1 MIKRN
6 TIDNNKETPLLSCGV
21 EFNGKLYIASAQN
34 NELYEYDCKTECLH
48 YITCFEKEKDIPY
61 LYRTCVV
68 YKEKAWFI
76 PQLAENIA
84 VVDLNTF
91 EIEYIP
97 LKYKWIEDSVS
108 LKCTAAGIY
117 QSHYLYVIPCD
128 IDSVILI
135 DMDTKDIRTLDVRS
149 NHEEK
154 YSDAYYYNGYLYCIP
169 WTADGILKINV
180 ATGETQQQEWRFGK
194 KQYSQAIVD
203 YEKEEVWFTP
213 AAASKILKLNLKKNE
228 WRTFPYGERK
238 EECADDYI
246 ESFYGKIF
254 NGKVFM
260 FPFSCKEIISIDREK
275 NSISRYDYHC
285 EMVKIPFFKPI
296 FSTKLIDVIEYTNQL
311 LYYNEQRKCFE
322 QRDLKLIIDKEFT
335 EMRCKKMQIQI
346 NNNQAV
352 KENYMVGFRQYI
364 QYVIE
369 R

>member
-180 ATGETQQQEWRFGK
+180 ATGETQQQEWQFGK
-194 KQYSQAIVD
+194 KQYSQTVVD

-213 AAASKILKLNLKKNE
+213 AQATNILKLNLE
-228 WRTFPYGERK
+228 K
-238 EECADDYI
+238 EEWSIFPLLENQGKNVENYI
-246 ESFYGKIF
+246 GSYYGKII
-254 NGKVFM
+254 GSHVFM
-260 FPFSCKEIISIDREK
+260 LPFSSKKIIAVNKNDGSVNSYEYDMEK
-275 NSISRYDYHC
+275 DT
-285 EMVKIPFFKPI
+285 IPFFKPI
-296 FSTKLIDVIEYTNQL
+296 YSNKLYAVIEYTNSLL
-311 LYYNEQRKCFE
+311 LYNEKRDCFE
-322 QRDLKLIIDKEFT
+322 KKELNLIIDNAL
-335 EMRCKKMQIQI
+335 KKMRYEKMQSKII
-346 NNNQAV
+346 HDGIA
-352 KENYMVGFRQYI
+352 KETNFAGLKQYI
-364 QYVIE
+364 KNILGE
-369 R
+369 

>member
-1 MIKRN
+1 MV
-6 TIDNNKETPLLSCGV
+6 NNKEINKMEIPFFSCGV
-21 EFNGKLYIASAQN
+21 EYEGKIYIASAQN
-34 NELYEYDCKTECLH
+34 NDLYEYDCSTNELRF
-48 YITCFEKEKDIPY
+48 ITFFEKEKDMEY
-61 LYRTCVV
+61 LYRTCIL

-76 PQLAENIA
+76 PHLAENIA
-84 VVDLNTF
+84 VFDLKTF
-91 EIEYIP
+91 TIDYIP
-97 LKYKWIEDSVS
+97 LNYKWIEKSYV
-108 LKCTAAGIY
+108 LKCASAGVY
-117 QSHYLYVIPCD
+117 QDHYLYIIPYD
-128 IDSVILI
+128 IDCVTLI
-135 DMDTKDIRTLDVRS
+135 DMDNKSVRVLNNIRD
-149 NHEEK
+149 HGEI
-154 YSDAYYYNGYLYCIP
+154 YSDAYYYNGYLYCLP
-169 WTADGILKINV
+169 WTAESILKIDV
-180 ATGETQQQEWRFGK
+180 ISGEKQRLEWRFGK

-213 AAASKILKLNLKKNE
+213 AGASKILKLNLKKNE
-228 WRTFPYGERK
+228 WRTFPYGEKK

-260 FPFSCKEIISIDREK
+260 FPFSCKEIISIDKEK

-311 LYYNEQRKCFE
+311 LYYNEQRECFE

-369 R
+369 C